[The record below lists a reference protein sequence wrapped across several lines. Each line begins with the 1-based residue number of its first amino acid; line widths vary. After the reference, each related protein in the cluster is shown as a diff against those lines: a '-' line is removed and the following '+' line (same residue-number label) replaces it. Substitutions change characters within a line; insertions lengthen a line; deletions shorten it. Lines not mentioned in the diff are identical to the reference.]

1 MLGVD
6 KSSPYRKALFS
17 LINSIDRVIP
27 LKPENQVLIVMELD
41 TEEKIIQFNNWVKSR
56 LTGEND
62 LDTTEMEI
70 VGVASWI
77 GKGLDPYL
85 RGR

>member
-1 MLGVD
+1 MAGVD
-6 KSSPYRKALFS
+6 KSSPFWGALMS
-17 LINSIDRVIP
+17 LINSINAVIP
-27 LKPENQVLIVMELD
+27 LKPENQVLIAIVLD
-41 TEEKIIQFNNWVKSR
+41 TEEKIYQFSQWLKSR

-62 LDTTEMEI
+62 LDTTEIEI